1 MNVPFSGREAA
12 GSKTGLAGRTGAF
25 AAPRAMI
32 AAATLAL
39 GVLTLGALAVAPAH
53 AQTAAPA
60 AATAQPSPERM
71 KLANELL
78 VANGEA
84 SSFDS
89 IIPTII
95 EQAAGSFVQANPDL
109 IRDLRDVAKTLVPE
123 FEARKSEI
131 TAILARTY
139 AAQFSEAE
147 LGELLAFYRSPTG
160 RKLVEQRQ
168 ELLDEGLKGIQ
179 AWSAKFAQE
188 VEGRVRAEMKKRGFT
203 I

>member
-39 GVLTLGALAVAPAH
+39 GVPALGVLTAAPAH
-53 AQTAAPA
+53 TQTAAPA
-60 AATAQPSPERM
+60 AAAQPSPERM

-123 FEARKSEI
+123 FETRKSEI

>member
-1 MNVPFSGREAA
+1 MNVPFSGRAA
-12 GSKTGLAGRTGAF
+12 GGKATGLGAS
-25 AAPRAMI
+25 RALAI
-32 AAATLAL
+32 AAM
-39 GVLTLGALAVAPAH
+39 LTFGPLAVAPAL
-53 AQTAAPA
+53 AQSAAPA
-60 AATAQPSPERM
+60 AAAQPSPERM

-89 IIPTII
+89 IIPTIV
-95 EQAAGSFVQANPDL
+95 EQTAGSFVQANPDL
-109 IRDLRDVAKTLVPE
+109 IRDLRDVAKSLVPE
-123 FEARKSEI
+123 YEARKAEI

-139 AAQFSEAE
+139 AAQFTEAE

-160 RKLVEQRQ
+160 RKLVAQRQ

-179 AWSAKFAQE
+179 TWSAKFGQE
-188 VEGRVRAEMKKRGFT
+188 VETRVRAEMKKRGFT

>member
-1 MNVPFSGREAA
+1 MNVPFSGRGAV
-12 GSKTGLAGRTGAF
+12 GRGRL

-32 AAATLAL
+32 AAAALA
-39 GVLTLGALAVAPAH
+39 LGALAAAPAL

-60 AATAQPSPERM
+60 AAAQPSPERM

-84 SSFDS
+84 STFDS
-89 IIPTII
+89 LIPTII

-109 IRDLRDVAKTLVPE
+109 IRDLRDVAKSLVPE

-139 AAQFSEAE
+139 ATQFSEAE
-147 LGELLAFYRSPTG
+147 LNELLAFYRSPTG

-188 VEGRVRAEMKKRGFT
+188 VESRVRAEMKKRGFT

>member
-1 MNVPFSGREAA
+1 MNVPHKGRRA
-12 GSKTGLAGRTGAF
+12 TGMVATGTF
-25 AAPRAMI
+25 AAC
-32 AAATLAL
+32 
-39 GVLTLGALAVAPAH
+39 LGALAFVGVPVQPAH
-53 AQTAAPA
+53 AQSKPFDMAQNAAPA
-60 AATAQPSPERM
+60 TPAAAPSPERL

-89 IIPTII
+89 IIPTVV

-109 IRDLRDVAKTLVPE
+109 IRELRDVSKQITPE
-123 FEARKSEI
+123 YEARKSEI

-147 LGELLAFYRSPTG
+147 LNELLSFYRSPTG
-160 RKLVEQRQ
+160 RKLVQQRQ
-168 ELLDEGLKGIQ
+168 ELLDDGLKGIQ
-179 AWSAKFAQE
+179 AWSAKLAQE
-188 VEGRVRAEMKKRGFT
+188 VETRVRAEMKKRGFT

>member
-1 MNVPFSGREAA
+1 MNVPFSGRRAA
-12 GSKTGLAGRTGAF
+12 GGRIAGLGAS
-25 AAPRAMI
+25 RGLV
-32 AAATLAL
+32 AAAALAL
-39 GVLTLGALAVAPAH
+39 GVPAAGPALA
-53 AQTAAPA
+53 QSAAPA
-60 AATAQPSPERM
+60 AAAQPSPARM

-89 IIPTII
+89 IIPTIV
-95 EQAAGSFVQANPDL
+95 EQTAGSFVQANPDL
-109 IRDLRDVAKTLVPE
+109 IRDLRDVAKSLVPE
-123 FEARKSEI
+123 YEARKAEI

-139 AAQFSEAE
+139 AAQFTEAE

-179 AWSAKFAQE
+179 TWSAKFGQE
-188 VEGRVRAEMKKRGFT
+188 VETRVRAEMKKRGFT